1 MNIYLYYFIKKSK
14 KPESILQFVFQR
26 PEVYLIIFL
35 NEYYAIIYFIQICNA
50 LLGALCFPCYRIFIY
65 QLYNFISHKYHKF
78 DFFIFSMPKS
88 LHSLHRHHQYIAKNI
103 FIHLSLKNKKI
114 EKSTRQPSVH
124 IVQKCVNVVQKCVNI
139 GKKSVN
145 SGNVKIHI
153 FSYRKIV

>member
-1 MNIYLYYFIKKSK
+1 M
-14 KPESILQFVFQR
+14 QFVFQR

-114 EKSTRQPSVH
+114 EKSTRQNHLSILYRSV
-124 IVQKCVNVVQKCVNI
+124 
-139 GKKSVN
+139 SML
-145 SGNVKIHI
+145 
-153 FSYRKIV
+153 YRSASILARSRSTVAT